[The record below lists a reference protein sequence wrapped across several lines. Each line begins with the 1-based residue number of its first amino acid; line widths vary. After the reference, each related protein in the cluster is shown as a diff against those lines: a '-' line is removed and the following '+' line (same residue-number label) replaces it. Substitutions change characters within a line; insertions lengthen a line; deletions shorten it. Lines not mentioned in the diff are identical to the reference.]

1 MLSLFLA
8 YQTYKLTI
16 TFIELAPEKFST
28 LAKVVSAIAFTFF
41 ITGVLAFLGFV
52 YPTSKILPKTYYQIE
67 NPKKLEVWYTWLG
80 VAYFRWF
87 LLKTFYRKKENKKYF
102 NGTKSGIMLFDYNT
116 KQSEFG
122 HLIAFILVFALS
134 VVLLFK
140 GHTYV
145 FIWIQPLNI
154 ILNFYPILL
163 QRKHRIPI
171 QRLLNKM

>member
-1 MLSLFLA
+1 MLAAFLA
-8 YQTYKLTI
+8 YNTYKLTI
-16 TFIELAPEKFST
+16 TFFELAPEKFSP
-28 LAKVVSAIAFTFF
+28 LAMGVSAIAFTFL

-52 YPTSKILPKTYYQIE
+52 YPTNRILPKKYYQIE
-67 NPKKLEVWYTWLG
+67 SPKRLHKWYTWLG
-80 VAYFRWF
+80 VGYFRWF

-102 NGTKSGIMLFDYNT
+102 NGTKSGILRFDYNT

-122 HLIAFILVFALS
+122 HLMAFILVLALS
-134 VVLLFK
+134 LVLLFK

-145 FIWIQPLNI
+145 FMYMQPLNI

-171 QRLLNKM
+171 QRLLKKM